1 MGGLV
6 GGVLRGVSKLEGNL
20 GVGVRVAQSL
30 DSLED
35 DGEWVVWW
43 WVVWC
48 FKVGGVEEG
57 DCVVG
62 LSGCELRVASTLGYW
77 RMSLCLRS
85 VVVD

>member
-1 MGGLV
+1 M
-6 GGVLRGVSKLEGNL
+6 
-20 GVGVRVAQSL
+20 GVRVAQSL

-35 DGEWVVWW
+35 DGEWMGWW
-43 WVVWC
+43 WFVWC
-48 FKVGGVEEG
+48 FKVGGFEEG

-62 LSGCELRVASTLGYW
+62 LSGCELRVGSTLGYW